1 MADSGEEVAM
11 LIGEVA
17 RRSGVSARMLRHYES
32 LGLVLPSQ
40 RTPGGYREYSDADI
54 GRIFHI
60 EGLRKLG
67 MSLTEV
73 SRVLSEPDFDPGTVL
88 GDLIDQARERIAAEQ
103 RLLDHLQSVARLG
116 RADGESLLYTIDLMR
131 SLESGDVIQ
140 RHKAALGSGVDGGM
154 PIEALSQA
162 VLQETVLNA
171 AGAMRWALA
180 QAGAEAV
187 PHVVVGM
194 DDASAQVRRNALIAL
209 DEIRRTTPDEKL
221 DSRSTSM
228 IRQALDKG
236 LDDVDS
242 DIRSIAALTLGRS
255 GDEKAVPV
263 LLDMAMNG
271 PRDIEAAETLGFIVD
286 ATGPRADMSERIMT
300 ELHRHADSSDT
311 TARFRVL
318 QVLLEIPGE
327 HSDDFITELSNDDSP
342 ELAATARAALRRRR
356 EQPPRTGRT

>member
-1 MADSGEEVAM
+1 M
-11 LIGEVA
+11 
-17 RRSGVSARMLRHYES
+17 HPNES
-32 LGLVLPSQ
+32 LGLVSPSQ

-73 SRVLSEPDFDPGTVL
+73 GRVLSEPDFDPGTVL
-88 GDLIDQARERIAAEQ
+88 GDLIAQARERIAAEQ

-180 QAGAEAV
+180 QASAEAV

-194 DDASAQVRRNALIAL
+194 DDASAEVRRNALLAL

-221 DSRSTSM
+221 DSRSISM

-236 LDDVDS
+236 LDDVDP
-242 DIRSIAALTLGRS
+242 DIRSNRARLWILTLSTISVIVSMTNCFTGDRGLATNMYALTTIAMQV
-255 GDEKAVPV
+255 AVM
-263 LLDMAMNG
+263 LAL
-271 PRDIEAAETLGFIVD
+271 
-286 ATGPRADMSERIMT
+286 SS
-300 ELHRHADSSDT
+300 DSSRMFT
-311 TARFRVL
+311 RF
-318 QVLLEIPGE
+318 
-327 HSDDFITELSNDDSP
+327 ST
-342 ELAATARAALRRRR
+342 AALRADRQDRAL
-356 EQPPRTGRT
+356 ED